1 MVALWLAWQLWKLR
15 LWRSVQLA
23 FLTATLIV
31 AALAAYAWIA
41 HQQDALNREK
51 HSLTIS
57 LLVMPTDAKI
67 NVHGLAD
74 DLRILAPDLISHIE
88 IVTDSV
94 LAERLQSRYGIPL
107 EDIAADSLLPTV
119 LRVHFHPERL
129 TVTSF
134 TALVEQCRSISE
146 FGEPQYSLA
155 KATMLFQRQQELSWI
170 QVAIASVWL
179 IITLL
184 SSWLHLRVVLPLDI
198 RSRHTLE
205 LLSAPGGLSR
215 RVRMFYACA
224 STVLGIAIALVIS
237 VAVLILLPQTLPVEH
252 GFYAI
257 GSAVAGI
264 TVLVMLAMSG
274 L

>member
-1 MVALWLAWQLWKLR
+1 MVAFWLAWQLWKLR

-41 HQQDALNREK
+41 HHQDALNREK
-51 HSLTIS
+51 LGLTIS
-57 LLVMPTDAKI
+57 LVVMPTDTKI
-67 NVHGLAD
+67 NVRGLAD

-88 IVTDSV
+88 IVSDSV

-107 EDIAADSLLPTV
+107 EDIAVESILPTV

-134 TALVEQCRSISE
+134 TALVEQCRLISE

-155 KATMLFQRQQELSWI
+155 KATSIFQREQELSWI
-170 QVAIASVWL
+170 QVVIASVWL
-179 IITLL
+179 IVALL
-184 SSWLHLRVVLPLDI
+184 SSWLHLRVVLPLDK
-198 RSRHTLE
+198 RSCHTLE

-215 RVRMFYACA
+215 RVRIFYACA
-224 STVLGIAIALVIS
+224 STVLGIAIAVVIS
-237 VAVLILLPQTLPVEH
+237 VSVLILLPQTLPAEH
-252 GFYAI
+252 EFYAI
-257 GSAVAGI
+257 GSTVAGI
-264 TVLVMLAMSG
+264 TALVMLAMSG